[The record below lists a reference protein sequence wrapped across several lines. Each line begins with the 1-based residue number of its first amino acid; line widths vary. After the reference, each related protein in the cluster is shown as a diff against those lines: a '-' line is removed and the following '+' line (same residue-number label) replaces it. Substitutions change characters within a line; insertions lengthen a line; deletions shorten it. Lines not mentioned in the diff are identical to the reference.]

1 MYTYTSLPEG
11 SVRILRLLP
20 SSNQESRI
28 ECQLITSMLDSG
40 RTPPYEALSY
50 VWGSE
55 NDKKPIYVDGKEL
68 RVTANLH
75 VALSHLRHRFWER
88 FLWIDAICIDQKE
101 NVEKN
106 HQVQSMAK
114 IYAKAGR
121 VIVWLGDAADNGD
134 QALEAIRKA
143 AQEQHTNSAIYK
155 PRHQATPALSH
166 QSPTNSS
173 NDEANQAILR
183 LFERPWFQRIWV
195 SHR

>member
-1 MYTYTSLPEG
+1 
-11 SVRILRLLP
+11 
-20 SSNQESRI
+20 
-28 ECQLITSMLDSG
+28 MLDSG
-40 RTPPYEALSY
+40 GTRPYEALSY

-101 NVEKN
+101 NAEKN

-143 AQEQHTNSAIYK
+143 AQEQYTDSAIYE
-155 PRHQATPALSH
+155 PNHQATLARDL
-166 QSPTNSS
+166 TNSS
-173 NDEANQAILR
+173 NNEANQAILR
-183 LFERPWFQRIWV
+183 LLQRPWFQRIWV
-195 SHR
+195 SYR